1 MQTKRG
7 RDGGVGD
14 RSRDGV
20 SSLDVSVNV
29 GERERD
35 RESVAVAR
43 VKELERQLRMK
54 EKVIASL
61 QRENRALHEKLAE
74 AECMLEEQWRG
85 GVGGA

>member
-29 GERERD
+29 GE